1 MSRKQVYSAPPQKI
15 FLIKKSK
22 KYDTHFYIGFRY
34 SIVFETTI
42 YYVANVGT

>member
-34 SIVFETTI
+34 SIVLEATI